1 MCLGRNLRGPLWKE
15 VEVLHCGSGLGVS
28 VCVVCWKEWRYD
40 PKVGCSKNCEQVKE
54 AWMRVVVDEN
64 IVAFKELQWARIL
77 VKSEWLK
84 WSSSLQVAH
93 WQSAKVAMTCKI
105 GEVCCRK
112 DRKVAS
118 SDCVNKRANDK
129 GIKGIVEYDKE
140 KVSVDEPVAQ
150 GPVLVSQPSFVALNR
165 ARAREG
171 LRDVDCGSLYGDVFG
186 IQMGSSP
193 LVPNLIEITNKALM
207 EEAFKY
213 TDYHPCSLFSLEK
226 RDFSSSSTSS
236 RRDGAIVFI
245 DGGFEQGCVSEE
257 VGVVGL
263 YKRLWRRWSKRV
275 SRVGILVAWL
285 SLAAA

>member
-1 MCLGRNLRGPLWKE
+1 M
-15 VEVLHCGSGLGVS
+15 
-28 VCVVCWKEWRYD
+28 
-40 PKVGCSKNCEQVKE
+40 
-54 AWMRVVVDEN
+54 
-64 IVAFKELQWARIL
+64 
-77 VKSEWLK
+77 SESLK
-84 WSSSLQVAH
+84 
-93 WQSAKVAMTCKI
+93 
-105 GEVCCRK
+105 
-112 DRKVAS
+112 
-118 SDCVNKRANDK
+118 
-129 GIKGIVEYDKE
+129 
-140 KVSVDEPVAQ
+140 

-263 YKRLWRRWSKRV
+263 GPLRVILANGRETEVSGYSGKVIGVVDKVREDVSERAIQEVVEEMVKAGEPCWYSSCLAKFSRCLGMLTKGFEWDILILLKMMKEMKHQKRKLDGRKKKKLES
-275 SRVGILVAWL
+275 S
-285 SLAAA
+285 